1 MLVLISA
8 TKTSMNSR
16 IHIQIVSVR
25 SLDQIKKKQTGNQKY
40 IAAARISNLC
50 KLQILCKKVLKQ
62 SEMSQI
68 LPPFIFKHSIIIIP
82 YLVML
87 FHPHHHYHH
96 VASLGRVEIVYYPVY
111 NTKRI
116 LQYVKYDIQI
126 RVLYCTIYT
135 YSVLICTNNYTLLWL
150 KRDIYITNQVCSSVS
165 SNNLMS
171 YIPYHSSLDRL
182 YSVYNYG
189 QCNLHTEIIQLIR
202 GAYCH
207 SF

>member
-111 NTKRI
+111 KRI
-116 LQYVKYDIQI
+116 FQYVKYDIQI
-126 RVLYCTIYT
+126 RVLYCKIYT
-135 YSVLICTNNYTLLWL
+135 YSVLICSSNYTVLAY
-150 KRDIYITNQVCSSVS
+150 KGYT
-165 SNNLMS
+165 
-171 YIPYHSSLDRL
+171 YHKLGVL
-182 YSVYNYG
+182 
-189 QCNLHTEIIQLIR
+189 QCQL
-202 GAYCH
+202 
-207 SF
+207 